1 MAESAGWHTDQLL
14 GAPADEA
21 AQRGVSLPQR
31 RQEQFGARG
40 VAAQGHGDD
49 DIGGAGTRHRL
60 APHRV
65 RERSVHDLDVPA
77 VGGGERGERPGAQV
91 MGNAAGHA
99 DQERLRGGSV
109 TGQGNGEV
117 SGLSLIHI

>member
-49 DIGGAGTRHRL
+49 DIGCLLYTSRC
-60 APHRV
+60 V
-65 RERSVHDLDVPA
+65 
-77 VGGGERGERPGAQV
+77 
-91 MGNAAGHA
+91 
-99 DQERLRGGSV
+99 
-109 TGQGNGEV
+109 
-117 SGLSLIHI
+117 